1 MHKLS
6 VLMTAIAFLA
16 FAPVLLRAD
25 GGFSGNQLTQG
36 YTPWYAKAASITG
49 PVTDTKPLAGSG
61 ATLTLQPGSSLYLEG
76 DSTLHKYQM
85 RAGSLLGSAKVAT
98 LPESNLVALQITQ
111 ASLVVPLADF
121 KSKESGLDNNAYK
134 ALKSA
139 QNPEISFSLLKG
151 LVTAGAAPGTYTFTA
166 QGTLSVAGQSA
177 PITLS
182 ADASLKNGAIRLK
195 GVQKL
200 KMTDFGVAPPSISL
214 VVTSITCTDEI
225 EIHYDVTFA
234 VSPK

>member
-6 VLMTAIAFLA
+6 VLMTAIAFLT
-16 FAPVLLRAD
+16 FTPVLLRAD

-49 PVTDTKPLAGSG
+49 PVTDAKLLAGKGSP
-61 ATLTLQPGSSLYLEG
+61 LSLQPGSSLYLEG

-85 RAGSLLGSAKVAT
+85 RAGRLLGSAKVT
-98 LPESNLVALQITQ
+98 ILPGADLAAIQIDQ

-121 KSKESGLDNNAYK
+121 KSKESGLDDNAYK

-139 QNPEISFSLLKG
+139 QNPEIRFSLSKG
-151 LVTAGAAPGTYTFTA
+151 RVTAGTAPGAYTFTA

-182 ADASLKNGAIRLK
+182 ADASLKDGAIRLK

-234 VSPK
+234 ASPK